1 MLAITTK
8 LKRIRYTRNIIQVIL
23 WVLFSPLFLI
33 YFIGK
38 LLTKIELVLGF
49 IFDLYRIVE
58 RKAVDYYNLDDVA
71 RKQYKENP
79 KKFKD

>member
-8 LKRIRYTRNIIQVIL
+8 LKRIRYTRNVMQVIL
-23 WVLFSPLFLI
+23 WVLLSPLFLI

-38 LLTKIELVLGF
+38 LLTKIEIVLGF

-58 RKAVDYYNLDDVA
+58 RKAVEHFKLDDVA
-71 RKQYKENP
+71 REQYKGNP
-79 KKFKD
+79 GKFKD